1 VTASA
6 RWVWGLACLAALA
19 IAVGACSATTDSLG
33 YNDTES
39 KALLPLT
46 PPTSYPNPFRDLLG
60 QTDAAISAKIN
71 NAFNTLFHGS
81 LTGSPA
87 YAIYVP
93 VGDDEAYIE
102 DTFHDNEIRTEGIG
116 LGMMI
121 CVELNK
127 QDEFDKLWRY
137 ARDVVENHSGADAG
151 YFPSFCDA
159 AGGTATGCLD
169 PYGFEQ
175 FVTALIFANDR
186 WTSTGAI
193 DYATDALALFHT
205 LRHKEDDNGGV
216 VDGVTNMF
224 DAAANLPLDVP
235 NVTAAGVTRP
245 SLIMPGYYALW
256 ADADA
261 DPSWTG
267 AAESGR
273 TFWQSDANAT
283 TGFVPVRANFDGTP
297 LAGWASFQ
305 SECYRAQ
312 INVVID
318 QIWSGGDPWNVTES
332 NQLLTFFSAQGI
344 NTYGRTFSLDGTTV
358 LDSMHDPSLVAANG
372 ISALASTNADRSSYV
387 SAVWNMDPPSGDG
400 RYYSGILQ
408 MVALL
413 ILSGQFQVY

>member
-1 VTASA
+1 MRASA
-6 RWVWGLACLAALA
+6 RSVRGLACAAALA
-19 IAVGACSATTDSLG
+19 VTVGACGATTDSLG

-39 KALLPLT
+39 KVLLPLT
-46 PPTSYPNPFRDLLG
+46 PPASYPNPFRDLLG
-60 QTDAAISAKIN
+60 QTDTAISAKLN
-71 NAFNTLFHGS
+71 NAFNTIFHGS
-81 LTGSPA
+81 PS

-93 VGDDEAYIE
+93 VGTDQAYIE

-121 CVELNK
+121 CVEFNK
-127 QDEFDKLWRY
+127 QDEFDKLWSY
-137 ARDVVENHSGADAG
+137 ARDMVQNHSGPDAG
-151 YFPSFCDA
+151 YFPSFCDTA
-159 AGGTATGCLD
+159 SGTATTSCLD
-169 PYGFEQ
+169 PYGFQQ

-186 WTSTGAI
+186 WGSTGAI

-216 VDGVTNMF
+216 VGGVTNMF
-224 DAAANLPLDVP
+224 DAASNLPLDVP
-235 NVTAAGVTRP
+235 NVAAAGVTRP

-256 ADADA
+256 AEADA
-261 DPSWTG
+261 DPLWTA

-273 TFWQSDANAT
+273 SFWQGDANAT
-283 TGFVPVRANFDGTP
+283 TGFMPVRADLDGTP

-305 SECYRAQ
+305 AECYRVQ

-318 QIWSGGDPWNVTES
+318 QIWSGGAAWNVTES
-332 NQLLTFFSAQGI
+332 NQLLAFFSGQGI
-344 NTYGRTFSLDGTTV
+344 STYGRTFSLDGTMV

-372 ISALASTNADRSSYV
+372 IAALASTNTDRSSYV
-387 SAVWNMDPPSGDG
+387 NAVWNLDPPSGDG